1 MKKTIQLLFL
11 SFIVALGVQAQD
23 LGNTTAASNS
33 QKTVLVKDGMYF
45 TENGKLYSGI
55 YASVENGRK
64 KAEIEIKEGK
74 ANGKA
79 TYYYQN
85 GNVMETGTFANGEK
99 NGEWLRWDEAGKKI
113 AQAFY
118 VSGKKDGL
126 WIVWDSNGTKRYEMN
141 YAMGEKVGKW
151 MMWDEKGNLISEK
164 EYSTI

>member
-1 MKKTIQLLFL
+1 MKKLILSLFI
-11 SFIVALGVQAQD
+11 STMVAFGVNAQD
-23 LGNTTAASNS
+23 LGNTVSSNA
-33 QKTVLVKDGMYF
+33 QKSIIVKDGLYY
-45 TENGKLYSGI
+45 TETGKLYSGI
-55 YASVENGRK
+55 YASIENGRK
-64 KAEIEIKEGK
+64 KSEIEVKEGK

-79 TYYYQN
+79 TYFYDN

-126 WIVWDSNGTKRYEMN
+126 WIVWDSKGTKRYEMN

-151 MMWDEKGNLISEK
+151 MMWDENGNLISEK